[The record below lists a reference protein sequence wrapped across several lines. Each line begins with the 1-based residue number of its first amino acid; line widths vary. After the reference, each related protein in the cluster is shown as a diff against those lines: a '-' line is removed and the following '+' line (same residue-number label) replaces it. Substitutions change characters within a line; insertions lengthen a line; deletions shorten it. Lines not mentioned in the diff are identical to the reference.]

1 MQPVADDHQVCGVP
15 GGLLIAT
22 QHAAGQLLQVGP
34 ELREVYK
41 KKQWQYPTTV
51 FSIQAYGPYS
61 SIDASGKGTFRYS
74 IRACNAA
81 GCTAYSAPVTV
92 KVTK

>member
-1 MQPVADDHQVCGVP
+1 
-15 GGLLIAT
+15 
-22 QHAAGQLLQVGP
+22 LLQVGP